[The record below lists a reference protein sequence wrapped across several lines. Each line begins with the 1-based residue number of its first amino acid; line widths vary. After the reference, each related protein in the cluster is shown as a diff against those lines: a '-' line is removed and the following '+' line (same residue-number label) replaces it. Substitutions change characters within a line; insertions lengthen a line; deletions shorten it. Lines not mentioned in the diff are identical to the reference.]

1 MSTPVA
7 QQPKKSKKLTWII
20 FFLLMI
26 LVAVGVTFYV
36 VYSERYPSTDDSYVQ
51 AHVVNIAPQVSGSV
65 NTVLVKNQ
73 QFVKKGQLL
82 FTIDPRPFQYA
93 VANNQAALQLAQEQ
107 ATRIIPLVKAGQV
120 ARSEGDTIQA
130 QVQEAQAA
138 LNQAQYNL
146 AQATITAPAD
156 GTLANFSVR
165 VGDSVSQGISLFALV
180 EQSEF
185 WVDANF
191 KETDLKRIRV
201 GQSATINIDMYPNY
215 IFKGVVESL
224 NPGSGTEFSLLPPEN
239 ATGNWVKVTQRVP
252 VRILIT
258 NTDPRYPLLVGT
270 SAVTRIDTT
279 TTSKEVANE
288 LANKLA

>member
-1 MSTPVA
+1 MNAPTA
-7 QQPKKSKKLTWII
+7 QQTKSSKKFTWII
-20 FFLLMI
+20 FFILMI
-26 LVAVGVTFYV
+26 LVAIGVTVYII
-36 VYSERYPSTDDSYVQ
+36 YSESYPSTDDSYVQ
-51 AHVVNIAPQVSGSV
+51 AHIVNIAPQVSGPVSS
-65 NTVLVKNQ
+65 VLVKNQ
-73 QFVKKGQLL
+73 QLVKKGQIL

-93 VANNQAALQLAQEQ
+93 VENSQAALQLAQEQ
-107 ATRIIPLVKAGQV
+107 AKRILPLVKAGQV

-130 QVQEAQAA
+130 QIEESQAA
-138 LNQAQYNL
+138 LEQAQYNL

-156 GTLANFSVR
+156 GTLANFTVR
-165 VGDSVSQGISLFALV
+165 VGNSVMQGISLFALV
-180 EQSEF
+180 EQNEF

-201 GQSATINIDMYPNY
+201 GQPATINVDMYPHY
-215 IFKGVVESL
+215 TFTGVVESL

-258 NTDPRYPLLVGT
+258 NPDPRYPLLVGT

-279 TTSKEVANE
+279 TPAHR
-288 LANKLA
+288 LA